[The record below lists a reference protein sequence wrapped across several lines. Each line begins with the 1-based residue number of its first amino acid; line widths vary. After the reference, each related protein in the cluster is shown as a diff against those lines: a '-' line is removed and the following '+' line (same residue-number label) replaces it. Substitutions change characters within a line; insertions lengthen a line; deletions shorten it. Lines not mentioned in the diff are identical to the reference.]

1 MNRRICIL
9 ILILNFSFHL
19 TAQQAF
25 FPKKCELE
33 DIIIYGSSNLNKFHF
48 FYSQKKLQSYDAEIS
63 CLSDSTLILLKIP
76 IHSFKASNPL
86 MYKDFHELLQSD
98 LHPFIKVY
106 LNKNEIEAIMNKKEI
121 QTIAVYNL
129 AGSSQK
135 YSTYFELLMNNGKLE
150 LKGNTTLDLKDYN
163 LAIPNKFFG
172 KLKVNN
178 ELIVKF
184 KLYFSI

>member
-1 MNRRICIL
+1 
-9 ILILNFSFHL
+9 
-19 TAQQAF
+19 
-25 FPKKCELE
+25 
-33 DIIIYGSSNLNKFHF
+33 
-48 FYSQKKLQSYDAEIS
+48 
-63 CLSDSTLILLKIP
+63 
-76 IHSFKASNPL
+76 